1 MSQHSLPGVHHG
13 NPVAARKRWVRWGA
27 LGAVVL
33 VPLAFVGLFV
43 GALSQSDTSI
53 DRIPAAIV
61 NEDSL
66 VTTTAPDGSEQNVF
80 AGRQLVTEL
89 TGSDSQGFD
98 WTITNAD
105 DAEAALAAGEVYA
118 ILTVPE
124 DFSTSVLS
132 IQSDQPVKSNLTIQT
147 DDAHSYLTGSVLQVV
162 GQTMVGTFGKQITSQ
177 YISGLYSGLGGV
189 GTALSTASAGA
200 AELGTG
206 ATGIADGATQLG
218 SGATQ
223 LAGGASQLGA
233 GLKTYTSGV
242 SSLSSGLAQLNSGA
256 AGLSQLSSGVA
267 AYTGGV
273 GQLSGGLSQVNAG
286 IQANLLI
293 PAEQRAALQTITD
306 QLAGAA
312 AAGPALSQQTAGAIT
327 GLQSG
332 IGQSASGAARLASAG
347 PALVTGVNG
356 LATGATGLATGAS
369 GIADGATQLAT
380 GAGTLS
386 TGLADGAAQVPT
398 QDEDAAATAEVAAD
412 PVTLSV
418 TTANAVTDIGQVIA
432 TFLVP
437 IGLWIGALA
446 VFLVLRPLSRRA
458 LASTAVDGRLVFAS
472 LARASIVTGAQA
484 VLLVLLMH
492 ISIGVGWN
500 LLPATL
506 LFSLLTAVSFT
517 AFHYLLTTA
526 FGRAGLVIS
535 LFLLAIQL
543 TATGGIYPIE
553 VLSEP
558 FQAIS
563 PFLPLT
569 YAVSGMQGIIAGG
582 SVAPVLTAVAV
593 LAGFGIL
600 SAILALAAIR
610 RSRSAKRLG
619 LTPLAA

>member
-1 MSQHSLPGVHHG
+1 MSQHSLSGVHRG

-256 AGLSQLSSGVA
+256 AGLSQLSLGVA

-332 IGQSASGAARLASAG
+332 IAQSASGAAKLASAG

-492 ISIGVGWN
+492 ISIGVDWS

-582 SVAPVLTAVAV
+582 SVAPVFTAVAV

>member
-1 MSQHSLPGVHHG
+1 MSQHSLSRIHG
-13 NPVAARKRWVRWGA
+13 NPIAARKRWVRWGA

-105 DAEAALAAGEVYA
+105 DAEEALAAGEVYA

-206 ATGIADGATQLG
+206 ATGLADGATQLG

-223 LAGGASQLGA
+223 LASGASQLGA

-242 SSLSSGLAQLNSGA
+242 SSLSSGLGQLNSGA

-267 AYTGGV
+267 TYTGGV
-273 GQLSGGLSQVNAG
+273 S
-286 IQANLLI
+286 
-293 PAEQRAALQTITD
+293 
-306 QLAGAA
+306 QLADGITPILQSVRDQTPDPEQQADIQRLIDGLATSKAGGA
-312 AAGPALSQQTAGAIT
+312 ALSQQTSGAIT

-332 IGQSASGAARLASAG
+332 IAQSAAGAAKLAAAG

-412 PVTLSV
+412 PVTLSI
-418 TTANAVTDIGQVIA
+418 TTDNAVTDIGQVIA

-437 IGLWIGALA
+437 VGLWIGALA
-446 VFLVLRPLSRRA
+446 VFLVMRPLTRRA
-458 LASTAVDGRLVFAS
+458 LASTAVDGRLVFAA
-472 LARASIVTGAQA
+472 LAKASIVTGAQA

-492 ISIGVGWN
+492 ISIGVSWS

-506 LFSLLTAVSFT
+506 LFSLLTAISFT

-526 FGRAGLVIS
+526 FGRAGLVLS

-582 SVAPVLTAVAV
+582 GVAPVLTAAAV
-593 LAGFGIL
+593 LAGFAIL

-619 LTPLAA
+619 LAPLAA

>member
-1 MSQHSLPGVHHG
+1 MSQHSLSRIQG
-13 NPVAARKRWVRWGA
+13 NPIATRKRWVRWGA

-33 VPLAFVGLFV
+33 VPLTFVGLFV

-66 VTTTAPDGSEQNVF
+66 VTTTAPDGTEQNVF

-105 DAEAALAAGEVYA
+105 DAKAALAAGEVYA
-118 ILTVPE
+118 ILTVPK

-132 IQSDQPVKSNLTIQT
+132 IQGDQPVKSNLTIQT

-206 ATGIADGATQLG
+206 ATGLADGATQLG

-223 LAGGASQLGA
+223 LASGASQLGA

-242 SSLSSGLAQLNSGA
+242 SSLSSGLGQLNSAA
-256 AGLSQLSSGVA
+256 AGLSRLSSGVA
-267 AYTGGV
+267 EYTGGV
-273 GQLSGGLSQVNAG
+273 GAASDGLGQLNAA
-286 IQANLLI
+286 IQADPTVNDAYK
-293 PAEQRAALQTITD
+293 AEIAKL
-306 QLAGAA
+306 
-312 AAGPALSQQTAGAIT
+312 AAGLAESKAGGTALSQQTSGAIT

-332 IGQSASGAARLASAG
+332 IAQSASGAAKLAAGG
-347 PALVTGVNG
+347 PALVTGVTG
-356 LATGATGLATGAS
+356 LATGATGLAAGAS

-412 PVTLSV
+412 PVTLSI
-418 TTANAVTDIGQVIA
+418 TTDNAVTDIGQVIA

-437 IGLWIGALA
+437 VGLWIGALA
-446 VFLVLRPLSRRA
+446 VFLVMRPLTRRA
-458 LASTAVDGRLVFAS
+458 LASTAVDGRLMFAA
-472 LARASIVTGAQA
+472 LAKASIVTGAQA
-484 VLLVLLMH
+484 MLLVLLMH
-492 ISIGVGWN
+492 ISIGVSWS

-506 LFSLLTAVSFT
+506 LFSLLTALSFT
-517 AFHYLLTTA
+517 AFHHMLTTA

-535 LFLLAIQL
+535 LFLLAVQL

-582 SVAPVLTAVAV
+582 GVAPVLTAAVV

-610 RSRSAKRLG
+610 RARSAKRLG